1 MKYYDKKIYE
11 LNKTIEELAI
21 MLVALVMGYLVGFI
35 AGSIQTDKLQNEIEQ
50 YKFNEYVIEQS
61 INDEGYGKEK

>member
-1 MKYYDKKIYE
+1 MKYYDKRIYE

-35 AGSIQTDKLQNEIEQ
+35 VGSLEYDKLQNELEQ
-50 YKFNEYVIEQS
+50 YKFNEYVMQES
-61 INDEGYGKEK
+61 MNDKGYN